1 MQPTEQ
7 KAILTIALLA
17 AFADGSK
24 GDREREEVRRVAD
37 SLRAPDGSDLN
48 VAALYQ
54 DVLLKRVTVASAA
67 AQLPTPELRQLA
79 YELAVGVCD
88 ADGLRND
95 QETRFLADLGA
106 ALGLTQPQ
114 MAEPAATADALA
126 TVPLEEIVGRA
137 PVAPTAVGA
146 AAVATAAAAPA
157 PVTPVATPAE
167 AELDKSILNYSILN
181 GALELLPQSMASM
194 AIIPLQMKMV
204 YAIGKRYGYEL
215 DRGHIKDF
223 LATVGVGLTGQYLE
237 EVGRKL
243 IGGLF
248 GKAAGRMVGG
258 LARGATGVAFSFAT
272 TYALGHVAKRYY
284 AGGRTMNTQMLK
296 DAFTQMVGQAQGLQ
310 AQYRPQIEQQART
323 VDVSKIVQ
331 MVRAS

>member
-7 KAILTIALLA
+7 KAILTIAMLA
-17 AFADGSK
+17 AFADGST
-24 GDREREEVRRVAD
+24 GERERDEVRRVAE
-37 SLRAPDGSDLN
+37 SLRPADGSQIN
-48 VAALYQ
+48 GASLYQ
-54 DVLLKRVTVASAA
+54 DVLLKRVTSAAAA
-67 AQLPTPELRQLA
+67 AQLGTPELRQLA

-88 ADGLRND
+88 ADGLRNE
-95 QETRFLADLGA
+95 QETRFLAELGG

-126 TVPLEEIVGRA
+126 TVPLEDIVGRA
-137 PVAPTAVGA
+137 APA
-146 AAVATAAAAPA
+146 AGAAPA
-157 PVTPVATPAE
+157 PPAE
-167 AELDKSILNYSILN
+167 PISAPVVDAVSSMTDEQLDKSILNYAILN

-204 YAIGKRYGYEL
+204 YRIGASYGYQL

-237 EVGRKL
+237 EIGRKL

-272 TYALGHVAKRYY
+272 TYALGQVARRYY

-296 DAFTQMVGQAQGLQ
+296 HAFAQMLGQAQGMQ
-310 AQYRPQIEQQART
+310 GRYQSQIEQQART
-323 VDVSKIVQ
+323 VDVAKIVQ
-331 MVRAS
+331 LVRSN